1 MWASGQQEVQ
11 DAEARLEEGRQ
22 RAADCARVIAES
34 QAELL
39 RLRAVAHGCALG
51 AHVSSG
57 GAVRDA
63 LQLTTGD
70 EDAVSA
76 EDVAWCEAAHTQ
88 AVAQQ
93 DTTARRHAQEAQAA
107 RRHVVSALRAYREAE
122 QSRGYLCE
130 YQRGFIELG
139 ALARDIFGGGREQLT
154 WLPPRYA
161 LVHLAAMRTDLMIW
175 RRVRDGLPT
184 AAAVDFERGGVGP
197 DPAPQS
203 AEPLRTRGCAS
214 PEPSLLAQ
222 LPDEAW
228 LRMLGSGWLLHGL
241 GRLAPCAQLFGGR
254 RGQPLFEQPAGLS
267 MCEAAARSLCA
278 RLDPADAR
286 AGRTWL
292 CVSAGRQLLRL
303 AIQVDHENT
312 AHCEEVGVVA
322 GRGVEAL
329 REARARG
336 VSVNAR
342 LVSTRWTAIMA
353 ASLKGEADAVKNVIA
368 VGAALD
374 LQNNQGDTA
383 LVLAAAAGHVG
394 VVQLLI
400 AAGADRDQP
409 GRDGKTALH
418 AAVERDKAEVVEL
431 LLQGAESG
439 PGGLQFDP
447 VNDDAMDAET
457 PVLPC
462 SPADALHPGAV
473 EEATLPARFSSS
485 GRAGETLR
493 VLDGLCFRDD
503 SGELLPPPLCTPF
516 HRVLQKHTHTHT
528 RARAHTH
535 AHTHTHAHARP
546 LHTAHRGQPP
556 GPPAHR
562 LPSLLTHLPHWAR
575 AQGAPCGY
583 STWTI
588 ARRWCRA
595 SVTCLRP
602 PTDGP
607 SPQPTGYMCTFRVY
621 GSGASR
627 CPMKRARCGS
637 ARVEKK
643 ARGTSS

>member
-1 MWASGQQEVQ
+1 
-11 DAEARLEEGRQ
+11 
-22 RAADCARVIAES
+22 
-34 QAELL
+34 
-39 RLRAVAHGCALG
+39 
-51 AHVSSG
+51 
-57 GAVRDA
+57 
-63 LQLTTGD
+63 
-70 EDAVSA
+70 
-76 EDVAWCEAAHTQ
+76 
-88 AVAQQ
+88 
-93 DTTARRHAQEAQAA
+93 
-107 RRHVVSALRAYREAE
+107 
-122 QSRGYLCE
+122 
-130 YQRGFIELG
+130 
-139 ALARDIFGGGREQLT
+139 
-154 WLPPRYA
+154 
-161 LVHLAAMRTDLMIW
+161 MRTDLMIW

-184 AAAVDFERGGVGP
+184 AAAVDFARGGVGP
-197 DPAPQS
+197 EPAPQS
-203 AEPLRTRGCAS
+203 AEPLRTRRCAS
-214 PEPSLLAQ
+214 PEPCLLAQ

-254 RGQPLFEQPAGLS
+254 RGQPLFEQPVGLS

-312 AHCEEVGVVA
+312 AHCEEVGVAA

-353 ASLKGEADAVKNVIA
+353 ASLKGEADAVKNLIA

-374 LQNNQGDTA
+374 LQSNQGDTA
-383 LVLAAAAGHVG
+383 LVLAACGGPCGRGAAAHRSRRRPQPTRQGR
-394 VVQLLI
+394 QDR
-400 AAGADRDQP
+400 AARWAQ
-409 GRDGKTALH
+409 
-418 AAVERDKAEVVEL
+418 ERGKAEVVAL
-431 LLQGAESG
+431 LSLQDAESG

-473 EEATLPARFSSS
+473 EEATVPARFSSS
-485 GRAGETLR
+485 GRDGETLR
-493 VLDGLCFRDD
+493 VLDGFCFRDD

-516 HRVLQKHTHTHT
+516 HRVLHKHTHTHT
-528 RARAHTH
+528 HARARARTHTHTHARTRTHTH
-535 AHTHTHAHARP
+535 AHTRTHARRTP
-546 LHTAHRGQPP
+546 HTAASQPR
-556 GPPAHR
+556 PPAHR

-583 STWTI
+583 SAWTI

-602 PTDGP
+602 PTGGP
-607 SPQPTGYMCTFRVY
+607 TPPAPGYICAHSAYTGVVHRDV
-621 GSGASR
+621 R
-627 CPMKRARCGS
+627 
-637 ARVEKK
+637 
-643 ARGTSS
+643 